1 MRKIPRLIAPP
12 LLALLGITAASAAEP
27 SMVGIWFSAFQPD
40 EPNVMALIEFK
51 ADGTFEEEF
60 RKCENG
66 EVVGAYFESGKW
78 SLMDGIERIVVE
90 TINGERSHNE
100 DNYKIETLTDSERRV
115 RLEGHDFVFASR
127 RVNNFEFPKCATG
140 T

>member
-1 MRKIPRLIAPP
+1 MRKTLRLALLFP
-12 LLALLGITAASAAEP
+12 LALLGFAAPSAAEP

-51 ADGTFEEEF
+51 PDGTFEEEF

-78 SLMDGIERIVVE
+78 SLMDGVERITVE
-90 TINGERSHNE
+90 MINGERSHNE
-100 DNYKIETLTDSERRV
+100 DTYTVEMLTDAERRV
-115 RLEGHDFVFASR
+115 RLEPQGFVFASR

>member
-1 MRKIPRLIAPP
+1 
-12 LLALLGITAASAAEP
+12 
-27 SMVGIWFSAFQPD
+27 
-40 EPNVMALIEFK
+40 MALIEFK

-90 TINGERSHNE
+90 
-100 DNYKIETLTDSERRV
+100 V
-115 RLEGHDFVFASR
+115 
-127 RVNNFEFPKCATG
+127 
-140 T
+140 

>member
-1 MRKIPRLIAPP
+1 M
-12 LLALLGITAASAAEP
+12 EP
-27 SMVGIWFSAFQPD
+27 S
-40 EPNVMALIEFK
+40 
-51 ADGTFEEEF
+51 EEF

-100 DNYKIETLTDSERRV
+100 DAYTVEMLTDTERRV
-115 RLEGHDFVFASR
+115 RLQSQDYVFASR
-127 RVNNFEFPKCATG
+127 RVSKFEFPACPTG